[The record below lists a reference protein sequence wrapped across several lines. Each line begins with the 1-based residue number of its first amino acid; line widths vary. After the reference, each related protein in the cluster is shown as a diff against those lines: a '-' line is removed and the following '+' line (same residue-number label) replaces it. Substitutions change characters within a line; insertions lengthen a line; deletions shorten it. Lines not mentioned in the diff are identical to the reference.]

1 VREAL
6 FNVLAAH
13 LDFAGISVLDLYAG
27 SGALGLEALSRGAA
41 RATFVEANPKTAA
54 VIARNVNALGLGGGT
69 VLSRPVA
76 TALAVGGGGPVDLV
90 LADPPY
96 ETSAEEVNAML
107 AALAAG
113 DWTAAGTVVAVE
125 RRRSSPSLTW
135 PDGWGIWSQRHY
147 GDTRLEIAECV

>member
-6 FNVLAAH
+6 FNVLAAR

-41 RATFVEANPKTAA
+41 EATFVEANPKTVA
-54 VIARNVNALGLGGGT
+54 VIARNVDALGFDGAT

-76 TALAVGGGGPVDLV
+76 TALALRGGGPVDLV

-107 AALAAG
+107 AALAEG
-113 DWTAAGTVVAVE
+113 GWTAAGTVVAVE

-135 PDGWGIWSQRHY
+135 PDGWTIWPPRHY
-147 GDTRLEIAECV
+147 GDTRLEIAECC

>member
-6 FNVLAAH
+6 FNVLAAR

-54 VIARNVNALGLGGGT
+54 VMARNVDALGFGGT

-76 TALAVGGGGPVDLV
+76 TALAMHGGGPFDLV

-113 DWTAAGTVVAVE
+113 GWTAAGTVVAVE

-135 PDGWGIWSQRHY
+135 PDGWSIWSPRHY